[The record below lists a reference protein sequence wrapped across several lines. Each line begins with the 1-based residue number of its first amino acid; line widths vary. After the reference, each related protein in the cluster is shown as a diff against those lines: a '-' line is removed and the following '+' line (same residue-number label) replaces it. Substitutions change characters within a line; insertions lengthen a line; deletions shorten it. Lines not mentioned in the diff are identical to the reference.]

1 MAMDKTA
8 TRRMIGA
15 IVLVLVAALVLAF
28 LLKGKSNKPE
38 TELVQDVTLP
48 SSPILAFPGDGASSA
63 QQVATGDSTA
73 NIQQVAAEPQT
84 ADPDATKAGLDMLPN
99 GLKPA
104 ADAVK
109 NAAAQ
114 TPQNTPKSVN
124 VADATANPKDTA
136 NTPDSKGAAAK
147 SSRKDLKKNDI
158 VNLGND
164 SKVNSD
170 DAKSSDKDKKS
181 KSSDSQKKDQKKPK
195 GPKPKLVNEK
205 RLPKVGDKRKKS
217 EVAKK
222 SLPSSKPDTSKADT
236 ASDSTIPTTGF
247 SVQLLATGA
256 ESKADAVKTQ
266 MIDEGYPAYV
276 TSVINNGKTLYRVRV
291 GSYQDHDEADSVQA
305 RMKRR
310 YSKNSNVQ
318 NSLVVAN

>member
-1 MAMDKTA
+1 MAMDKTT

-15 IVLVLVAALVLAF
+15 IVLVLVAALVLVF
-28 LLKGKSNKPE
+28 LLKGKNNKPE
-38 TELVQDVTLP
+38 TEMVQDVTLP
-48 SSPILAFPGDGASSA
+48 SSPILAFPGDGISGNA
-63 QQVATGDSTA
+63 QQVAAGSGATGA
-73 NIQQVAAEPQT
+73 QQGSGS
-84 ADPDATKAGLDMLPN
+84 DATKAGLDILPN

-109 NAAAQ
+109 DAAAQ
-114 TPQNTPKSVN
+114 AQQSGSKSVGSADAAAN
-124 VADATANPKDTA
+124 AKDTKVADAEKKT
-136 NTPDSKGAAAK
+136 
-147 SSRKDLKKNDI
+147 KDLKKADV

-164 SKVNSD
+164 SKVNTDSG
-170 DAKSSDKDKKS
+170 KSADKDKKS
-181 KSSDSQKKDQKKPK
+181 KSSDSKKKSQKKSKTQ
-195 GPKPKLVNEK
+195 KPKLVNEK

-217 EVAKK
+217 DTAKK
-222 SLPSSKPDTSKADT
+222 NTSSSKSDTTKADDA
-236 ASDSTIPTTGF
+236 ASDSSDPTTGF

-256 ESKADAVKTQ
+256 ESKAEAVKTQ

-276 TSVINNGKTLYRVRV
+276 TSVIKNGKTLYRVRV